1 MRPITPI
8 NGLPSGWRP
17 GQGRANPRGYE
28 AVSAM
33 RGKLEEHPEAVHV
46 LASGAV
52 SLYWGNPIAGAV
64 IHTGWHL
71 YRYIDD
77 RFSKQP
83 EADYQPS
90 PDVFNQDPSKVNI
103 LSPVFER
110 ESTRRVPSSSQQG
123 RRRGGTTSKKGSE
136 TVPVIWKIGGSV
148 VDYRTKGGKKRPSCP
163 RGFRLRRVGKRL
175 MCVKS

>member
-1 MRPITPI
+1 MGVVSDIKKRQEQQF
-8 NGLPSGWRP
+8 SP
-17 GQGRANPRGYE
+17 GKAHARYQMKFA
-28 AVSAM
+28 A
-33 RGKLEEHPEAVHV
+33 EHPEVVHM

-52 SLYWGNPIAGAV
+52 SLVSRNPLAGIV

-83 EADYQPS
+83 EDDYQPS
-90 PDVFNQDPSKVNI
+90 PDVFNQDPSKVEI
-103 LSPVFER
+103 FSPVLER

-123 RRRGGTTSKKGSE
+123 RRRGGKSSKKVSE
-136 TVPVIWKIGGSV
+136 MVKVDWKSGK
-148 VDYRTKGGKKRPSCP
+148 KGGKKRPTCP
-163 RGFRLRRVGKRL
+163 KGFRLRRVGKRL

>member
-1 MRPITPI
+1 MRPIKPI
-8 NGLPSGWRP
+8 DGLPSGWSP
-17 GQGRANPRGYE
+17 GQRRFEPRGYE

-33 RGKLEEHPEAVHV
+33 RGKLEEHPEAVHF

-52 SLYWGNPIAGAV
+52 SIISRNPIAGVV

-83 EADYQPS
+83 EDDYQPS
-90 PDVFNQDPSKVNI
+90 PDVFNQDPSKVEI
-103 LSPVFER
+103 FSPVLER

-123 RRRGGTTSKKGSE
+123 RRRGGKSSKKVSE
-136 TVPVIWKIGGSV
+136 MVKVDWKSGK
-148 VDYRTKGGKKRPSCP
+148 KGGKKRPTCP
-163 RGFRLRRVGKRL
+163 KGFRLRRVGKRL